1 MRKGDSASFP
11 PATVRPPSASFSSTC
26 LSLLLLRP
34 RRNKRRGFLIP
45 PSLHQW
51 SAPRARDRRT
61 PPPPP
66 SSVAVASAFQG
77 RRGRGKEGG
86 SLKQEERGK
95 RGGGGGG
102 GEGILAWCRSRLSC
116 LLSPAAVAERGGERE
131 RQTGAKGKK
140 RRWKS
145 NPPTLLFSSAEWSS
159 PDFLSLHFSVRD
171 FLPTPFPHSLA
182 DWREMPSVLLH
193 DHAMKET
200 SVAWNVLAVN
210 PLFRLQFPPD
220 PLLLN

>member
-45 PSLHQW
+45 PSLHHW
-51 SAPRARDRRT
+51 SAPRSRDRRT

-102 GEGILAWCRSRLSC
+102 GGGILAWCRSRLSY
-116 LLSPAAVAERGGERE
+116 LLSLP
-131 RQTGAKGKK
+131 
-140 RRWKS
+140 RRWRREAGKEKDRQEQKAKS
-145 NPPTLLFSSAEWSS
+145 GGGNRTPLHFFSPLLSGRAPTSS
-159 PDFLSLHFSVRD
+159 PSISLYVIFYQPRFHTLSQVGGKCLQSYF
-171 FLPTPFPHSLA
+171 
-182 DWREMPSVLLH
+182 
-193 DHAMKET
+193 T
-200 SVAWNVLAVN
+200 ST
-210 PLFRLQFPPD
+210 Q
-220 PLLLN
+220 

>member
-11 PATVRPPSASFSSTC
+11 PATVRPPSASFSSTF

-45 PSLHQW
+45 PSLRHW
-51 SAPRARDRRT
+51 SAPRSRDR
-61 PPPPP
+61 P
-66 SSVAVASAFQG
+66 SFLRRRRLRLPRKEREGKG
-77 RRGRGKEGG
+77 RRELETRGKG
-86 SLKQEERGK
+86 EERGGRR
-95 RGGGGGG
+95 RGGRNLGLVP
-102 GEGILAWCRSRLSC
+102 EPPFLPP
-116 LLSPAAVAERGGERE
+116 LSPLAVAERGGERE

-145 NPPTLLFSSAEWSS
+145 NPPPLLFSSAEWSS

-171 FLPTPFPHSLA
+171 FLPTPFPHSLPG
-182 DWREMPSVLLH
+182 WREMPSVLLH
-193 DHAMKET
+193 VHAMKET

>member
-1 MRKGDSASFP
+1 MIVS
-11 PATVRPPSASFSSTC
+11 PPS
-26 LSLLLLRP
+26 P
-34 RRNKRRGFLIP
+34 
-45 PSLHQW
+45 
-51 SAPRARDRRT
+51 
-61 PPPPP
+61 
-66 SSVAVASAFQG
+66 VAVAVAFQG

-95 RGGGGGG
+95 RGRRRRGRNLGLVP
-102 GEGILAWCRSRLSC
+102 EPPFLPP
-116 LLSPAAVAERGGERE
+116 LSPAAVAERGGERE

-145 NPPTLLFSSAEWSS
+145 NPPPLLFSSAEWSS
-159 PDFLSLHFSVRD
+159 LDFLSLHFSVRD
-171 FLPTPFPHSLA
+171 FLTTPFPHSLA
-182 DWREMPSVLLH
+182 GWREMPSVLLH

-220 PLLLN
+220 PFA